1 MLKEIELSSTPV
13 NFISQQKPSKK
24 RRKEKPW
31 WAKNEG
37 KGWVK
42 ESESV
47 GLRQKGS
54 LAGKLGGLL
63 LVIKLVVNFII
74 LFSSEGRNITNFLS

>member
-1 MLKEIELSSTPV
+1 MAG
-13 NFISQQKPSKK
+13 
-24 RRKEKPW
+24 W
-31 WAKNEG
+31 GGEG
-37 KGWVK
+37 VGLK

-54 LAGKLGGLL
+54 LAAKLGGLL